1 MFEASE
7 WIGLVRSLFVYWRP
21 GRQRALRR
29 LYAPFVRAD
38 DLVFDVG
45 AHLGDRAVAFAA
57 LGARV
62 IALEPQPRIAR
73 WLRRIAGRNDRIVV
87 RAEAVGARPG
97 TAPLAISRRNPTVS
111 SMSKRWREGVSEA
124 NPGFGGVRWDA
135 SAEVSVVTL
144 DGLIE
149 QYGTPRFCKIDV
161 EGWEAEVLRGLSRPL
176 AALSVEFVAG
186 QIAVAAECVRRLEE
200 LGRYR
205 FNVVLGEGRTLEPEE
220 WRGAEDMIAWLEA
233 GAGGA
238 SSGDIYARLQE
249 PARGAGA
256 RGA

>member
-1 MFEASE
+1 MSE
-7 WIGLVRSLFVYWRP
+7 WLGLVRSLFVYWRP
-21 GRQRALRR
+21 GRQRGLRR
-29 LYAPFVRAD
+29 LYAPFVREG

-62 IALEPQPRIAR
+62 IALEPQPGIAR

-87 RAEAVGARPG
+87 RTEAVGARPG
-97 TAPLAISRRNPTVS
+97 TASLAISRRNPTVS
-111 SMSKRWREGVSEA
+111 SMSQPWREGVVDA

-135 SAEVSVVTL
+135 AVEVPVVTL
-144 DGLIE
+144 DDLIE
-149 QYGTPRFCKIDV
+149 QHGTPRFCKIDV

-186 QIAVAAECVRRLEE
+186 QIDVATRCVRRLEQ
-200 LGRYR
+200 LGAYR
-205 FNVVLGEGRTLEPEE
+205 FNVVLGERRELELDGWRSPEE
-220 WRGAEDMIAWLEA
+220 MIDWLEA

-238 SSGDIYARLQE
+238 SSGDIYARLE
-249 PARGAGA
+249 RSERGAGGP
-256 RGA
+256 GA